1 MARQA
6 GGLILMK
13 LTSRRQLLMLVGR
26 GSLGMG
32 AMALLAACSPGGSGT
47 GPAATSAPP
56 AAAPTQP
63 PKPAAAPTAAPPAG
77 PTSAPAAAATTA
89 SVAAAP
95 TTAPAAA

>member
-1 MARQA
+1 
-6 GGLILMK
+6 MK

-47 GPAATSAPP
+47 APAATSAPP

-63 PKPAAAPTAAPPAG
+63 PKPAAAPTTAPAAA
-77 PTSAPAAAATTA
+77 PTSAPAADD
-89 SVAAAP
+89 SSQLDRRRNQ
-95 TTAPAAA
+95 